1 MANIN
6 KNELYN
12 LICEYYE
19 DNLESHFQH
28 RNLTNGMSYGEWRH
42 WLDVEF
48 APATLSSLVREGKI
62 EVYERGWGS
71 KATKLYYKPLTDD
84 ERERMELADAKY
96 FLSRVETERIALEN
110 RRQSD
115 IARIEREYK
124 EKEEEMNI
132 RYQECLAVLEKY
144 VGRD

>member
-1 MANIN
+1 MANIS

-19 DNLESHFQH
+19 DNLESRCQH
-28 RNLTNGMSYGEWRH
+28 RNLTDGMSYGEWRH

-62 EVYERGWGS
+62 EVYERGWRS
-71 KATKLYYKPLTDD
+71 KTTKLYYKPLTDD

-110 RRQSD
+110 RCQSD

-124 EKEEEMNI
+124 ERQEEMNI